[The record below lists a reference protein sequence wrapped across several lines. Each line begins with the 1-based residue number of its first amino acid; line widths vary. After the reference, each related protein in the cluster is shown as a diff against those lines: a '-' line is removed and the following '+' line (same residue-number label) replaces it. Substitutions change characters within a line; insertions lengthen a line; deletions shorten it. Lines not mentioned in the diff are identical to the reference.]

1 MNSCLQNIDPMALAT
16 AYGQKPKVVRAKQSA
31 MVEGENCTY
40 GPTLQN
46 WLNVKCFSKD
56 EKLVLKSSLFCI
68 AIANII
74 HRVPIFK
81 FKKIIYFWNPRIKIT
96 FGLIKC
102 PCLSVHSFA
111 IDGIC
116 GVYSL
121 IRAKV
126 DGFFTIMALF
136 SF

>member
-1 MNSCLQNIDPMALAT
+1 MIVGKKIYDICFTFFYPTTLAT

-31 MVEGENCTY
+31 TVEGENCTY

-74 HRVPIFK
+74 HRDYLLLEPK
-81 FKKIIYFWNPRIKIT
+81 NQNQFWT
-96 FGLIKC
+96 
-102 PCLSVHSFA
+102 
-111 IDGIC
+111 
-116 GVYSL
+116 Y
-121 IRAKV
+121 
-126 DGFFTIMALF
+126 
-136 SF
+136 